1 MGYGIPRRGQM
12 PDNVVSI
19 AGYHGKWAGDAL
31 SLTSHSHTATGT
43 VWPPL
48 STKEE
53 DEGKV
58 KL

>member
-1 MGYGIPRRGQM
+1 M

-19 AGYHGKWAGDAL
+19 AGYHGKWAGDRL
-31 SLTSHSHTATGT
+31 SLTSHSHAATGT

-53 DEGKV
+53 EDEGKV
-58 KL
+58 TL